1 MKKEEL
7 MKLDGMTD
15 ALAVAVLN
23 LAKGDTEGMIPK
35 ARLDEVIAE
44 RDKLAMLP
52 TCATRSS
59 RSKMLRRTRRR
70 STTQRFTRSRW
81 TTL

>member
-44 RDKLAMLP
+44 RDNARNEHPM
-52 TCATRSS
+52 C
-59 RSKMLRRTRRR
+59 
-70 STTQRFTRSRW
+70 
-81 TTL
+81 